1 MTETANQANQPQ
13 PIVNSVAETPVS
25 QAQLSEAQS
34 SDNQVSQS
42 HTSEAQTLE
51 AQLNEAQKQLTE
63 AQQKAQEYLDG
74 WQRARAE
81 FANYRKRA
89 DKEREDAFQNAAIE
103 TLKRLL
109 PVMDDFERAVSVVPA
124 EQLELEP
131 IKGFSL
137 IHRKLSSLLENAG
150 LKVLDP
156 KGEPFD
162 PAFHEALGQDPSG
175 DVPSGH
181 ITLVLQKGYVYG
193 DRVVRPAL
201 VRVAE

>member
-13 PIVNSVAETPVS
+13 PNVDSVAETPS
-25 QAQLSEAQS
+25 SKAPLSEAQS
-34 SDNQVSQS
+34 SDNQASQS
-42 HTSEAQTLE
+42 QPSEAQTLE
-51 AQLNEAQKQLTE
+51 AQLNEAQKHLTE

-89 DKEREDAFQNAAIE
+89 DKERDDAFQSAAVE

-124 EQLELEP
+124 EQLEVEP

-137 IHRKLSSLLENAG
+137 IHRKLSSLLESAG
-150 LKVLDP
+150 LKAVDP

-162 PAFHEALGQDPSG
+162 PAFHEALGHDPAG

-181 ITLVLQKGYVYG
+181 ITMVLQKGYVYG
-193 DRVVRPAL
+193 ERVVRPAL